1 MEVWGSLSTLRT
13 ADPHEGKEVLG
24 QLHAI
29 FQLSDGPQKRDGER
43 EREREKGGG
52 CLVGE
57 ETSLVERSEVLDG
70 GLPKHDPCDFK
81 ECDFTSLI
89 KGCCVT
95 RATHNLS
102 HIL

>member
-1 MEVWGSLSTLRT
+1 MDLKREMEG
-13 ADPHEGKEVLG
+13 
-24 QLHAI
+24 
-29 FQLSDGPQKRDGER
+29 
-43 EREREKGGG
+43 EREREKGV

-57 ETSLVERSEVLDG
+57 ETSPVECSEVLDG

-81 ECDFTSLI
+81 ERNFTSLI

>member
-13 ADPHEGKEVLG
+13 VDPREGKEVLG

-29 FQLSDGPQKRDGER
+29 FQLSDGPQKRLVER
-43 EREREKGGG
+43 EREREKGV
-52 CLVGE
+52 CPIGE
-57 ETSLVERSEVLDG
+57 EARPVECSEVLDR

-81 ECDFTSLI
+81 ENDLTSLI